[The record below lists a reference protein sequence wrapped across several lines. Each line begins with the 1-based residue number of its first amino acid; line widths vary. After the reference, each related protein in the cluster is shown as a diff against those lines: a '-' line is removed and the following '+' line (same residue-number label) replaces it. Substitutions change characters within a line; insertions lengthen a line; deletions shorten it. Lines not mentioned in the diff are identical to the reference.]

1 VVIDG
6 AAFRQ
11 RLLRADVAQ
20 RAEQLAK
27 LAPVFVG
34 LQPSL
39 LHDVGCVQFCLQT
52 ALEVQPRQEA

>member
-1 VVIDG
+1 
-6 AAFRQ
+6 
-11 RLLRADVAQ
+11 
-20 RAEQLAK
+20 
-27 LAPVFVG
+27 VG